1 MKLFAL
7 ACAAGAL
14 TLFTAPAQ
22 AQVKPGIMERFGTRQ
37 DDARSS
43 RRRPAPER
51 ARTAAPELQG
61 RLLKLIE
68 RHDLDKDGKL
78 NAQEARA
85 AREAWA
91 KLRSSYRGQKPGRH
105 VSGARKGEG
114 RGSKGSQAPKD
125 KQGPKGP
132 KEGSPFHL
140 ALLERFDANGN
151 GVLDGPEAA
160 KARSHWARV
169 RADGSSE
176 HGQGERVKERRPQ
189 SDARRVQK
197 KGPSDAQRRSGV
209 GGQDSKARSPRR
221 PGRWQA
227 RPGSRKPQ
235 GAGQSRRATLR
246 RASRR

>member
-14 TLFTAPAQ
+14 TFLTAPAE

-51 ARTAAPELQG
+51 APAAGSELQG

-91 KLRSSYRGQKPGRH
+91 RLRSSHRGQKPGRP
-105 VSGARKGEG
+105 VSGARKGDG

-125 KQGPKGP
+125 RQGPKGP
-132 KEGSPFHL
+132 KEGSPFYQ

-169 RADGSSE
+169 RGGGSPE
-176 HGQGERVKERRPQ
+176 NGQGERVKERRPQ

-197 KGPSDAQRRSGV
+197 KGSSAAQRRQGV
-209 GGQDSKARSPRR
+209 GGQGSKARSHRR
-221 PGRWQA
+221 PGRGQA

-235 GAGQSRRATLR
+235 GAGHPHRAPLR